1 MVLPARDTTLMIP
14 LNMDKSVRNLAD
26 QTLIIEVEASGTLG
40 SVQVRVLLNVSALDT
55 QVVFM
60 GDATDVV
67 KQFEVPVIKL
77 RQKNQS
83 PFQGK
88 LQASRSS
95 QYLEIETI
103 VSDRYLV
110 CCAAPFPPA

>member
-1 MVLPARDTTLMIP
+1 MSTSSSVSWAGSIIGQYQIEQNGGAQPFIERATSSLVLPARDTTMMIP

-26 QTLIIEVEASGTLG
+26 QTLIIELEASGTLG
-40 SVQVRVLLNVSALDT
+40 SVQVRVLLNVAALDT

-77 RQKNQS
+77 R
-83 PFQGK
+83 
-88 LQASRSS
+88 
-95 QYLEIETI
+95 
-103 VSDRYLV
+103 
-110 CCAAPFPPA
+110 